1 MSKSGSFTLVLTV
14 ICLSVLMSLE
24 ADAQSTTDETNS
36 CSSSSSEEVVNLVK
50 SNALKLEENAKEIK
64 VMKERQEEIKE
75 QLAVNSSVLK
85 EEIKKITSKSC
96 ESEAVEPSKQT
107 FVSAL
112 DSEYLFSK
120 YFQQVNVQHYCT
132 FHQGVFCRT
141 YAFGRRA
148 FTSADVYA

>member
-1 MSKSGSFTLVLTV
+1 
-14 ICLSVLMSLE
+14 MSLK

-50 SNALKLEENAKEIK
+50 INALKLEENAKEIK

-112 DSEYLFSK
+112 DSEYLFFKVFSTSQCPTLL
-120 YFQQVNVQHYCT
+120 YFSSGSFLSHVRIRSSSFYIC
-132 FHQGVFCRT
+132 
-141 YAFGRRA
+141 
-148 FTSADVYA
+148 